1 MQKIK
6 CALIGSGNIGTD
18 LIYKIQR
25 SPVLEPVW
33 MVGIDPQ
40 SEGLQRARD
49 MGLKTTAD
57 GVDGLL
63 PHVAADGIQ
72 IAFDATSAYVHA
84 ENSRK
89 LNELGV
95 LMIDLTPA
103 AIGPLCVPPVNLRE
117 HADGLAPGRSQAG
130 PTPSGGSGPGA
141 AGEHGGLLTEMNVNM
156 ISCAGQATI
165 PIVNA
170 VSRVQPVA
178 YAEIVASLASKSVGP
193 GTRANL
199 DEFTYTTSNAI
210 EKVGGARKG
219 KALAIINPAEP
230 PMIMRNTI
238 QCLCDDEP
246 DQARITESILAM
258 IKEVQKYVPGYKLV
272 NGPLFDGKRIAVF
285 MQVAGLGDYLPTY
298 AGNLDIMTAAAC
310 RTAEMFA
317 QEILSGAITL
327 KPTTASV
334 A

>member
-1 MQKIK
+1 MKKIR

-25 SPVLEPVW
+25 SEVLEPVW
-33 MVGIDPQ
+33 MVGIDPA
-40 SEGLQRARD
+40 SEGLSRARE
-49 MGLKTTAD
+49 MGLKTTAE

-63 PHVAADGIQ
+63 PHVLEDNIQ

-95 LMIDLTPA
+95 MMIDLTPA

-117 HADGLAPGRSQAG
+117 HTEKL
-130 PTPSGGSGPGA
+130 
-141 AGEHGGLLTEMNVNM
+141 EMNVNM

-165 PIVNA
+165 PIVHA
-170 VSRVQPVA
+170 VSRIQGVE
-178 YAEIVASLASKSVGP
+178 YAEIIASLASRSVGP

-210 EKVGGARKG
+210 VKVGGAKRG

-238 QCLCDDEP
+238 YCLTEDEP
-246 DQARITESILAM
+246 DHARITESILQM
-258 IKEVQKYVPGYKLV
+258 IGEVQKYVPGYKLV
-272 NGPLFDGKRIAVF
+272 NGPSYDGNKVAVF
-285 MQVAGLGDYLPTY
+285 MEVAGLGDYLPKY
-298 AGNLDIMTAAAC
+298 AGNLDIMTAAAT

-317 QEILSGAITL
+317 EEILSGKIQL
-327 KPTTASV
+327 KATEAV
-334 A
+334 

>member
-1 MQKIK
+1 MKKIK

-33 MVGIDPQ
+33 MVGIDEK
-40 SEGLQRARD
+40 SEGLERARA
-49 MGLKTTAD
+49 MGLKTTAL

-63 PHVAADGIQ
+63 PFVLEDNIQ

-95 LMIDLTPA
+95 MMIDLTPA

-117 HADGLAPGRSQAG
+117 HADKR
-130 PTPSGGSGPGA
+130 
-141 AGEHGGLLTEMNVNM
+141 EMNVNM

-170 VSRVQPVA
+170 ISRIQAVG

-219 KALAIINPAEP
+219 KALCIINPAEP
-230 PMIMRNTI
+230 PMMMRNTI

-246 DQARITESILAM
+246 DQARITESIHAM
-258 IKEVQKYVPGYKLV
+258 IKEVQKYVPGYTLV
-272 NGPLFDGKRIAVF
+272 NGPLFDGKRVAVY

-298 AGNLDIMTAAAC
+298 AGNLDIMTAASC

-317 QEILSGAITL
+317 QEILDGTITL
-327 KPTTASV
+327 KPTAAV
-334 A
+334 AA

>member
-1 MQKIK
+1 MSSSTPPRKIK

-18 LIYKIQR
+18 LIYKIRR

-33 MVGIDPQ
+33 MVGIDPA
-40 SEGLQRARD
+40 SEGLARAREL
-49 MGLKTTAD
+49 GLKTTAE

-89 LNELGV
+89 LNALGV
-95 LMIDLTPA
+95 MMIDLTPA

-117 HADGLAPGRSQAG
+117 HAARL
-130 PTPSGGSGPGA
+130 
-141 AGEHGGLLTEMNVNM
+141 EMNVNM

-165 PIVNA
+165 PMVHAI
-170 VSRVQPVA
+170 SRVQAVD
-178 YAEIVASLASKSVGP
+178 YAEIVASLASKSIGP

-199 DEFTYTTSNAI
+199 DEFTYTTSNALV
-210 EKVGGARKG
+210 KVGGAKQG

-238 QCLCDDEP
+238 NCLTAEAP
-246 DQARITESILAM
+246 RQAEITESVLAM
-258 IKEVQKYVPGYKLV
+258 IAEVQKYVPGYELV
-272 NGPLFDGKRIAVF
+272 NGPSFDGHRVSVF
-285 MQVAGLGDYLPTY
+285 MKVAGLGDYLPTY

-317 QEILSGAITL
+317 EEILAGTL
-327 KPTTASV
+327 KLEAVTETA
-334 A
+334 